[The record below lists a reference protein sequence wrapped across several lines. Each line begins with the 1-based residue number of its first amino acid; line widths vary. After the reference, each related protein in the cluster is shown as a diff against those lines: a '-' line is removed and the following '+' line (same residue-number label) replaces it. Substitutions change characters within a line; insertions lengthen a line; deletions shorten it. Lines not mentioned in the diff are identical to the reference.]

1 VISRIQGRLLRRDLG
16 IVEIMTPGGVAYE
29 VEVPLSVY
37 ERLPREGADVELRTT
52 QIVREDGI
60 TLYGFLDAGERA
72 VFARLLTASGVGPR
86 LALSMLSTLPPDRL
100 IRAILDK
107 DIATLRQIPGLG
119 AKKAERL
126 VVELADRIDD
136 LAAVRSPGM
145 PGSRNAEAAVSALT
159 ALGYSNAE
167 AAAAVRRALDSE
179 GPAAETERLIRAAL
193 GAAGAGRAG
202 GASETGP
209 RKRV

>member
-1 VISRIQGRLLRRDLG
+1 MISRVQGRLIRRELG
-16 IVEIMTPGGVAYE
+16 MVEVMTPGGVAYE

-37 ERLPREGADVELRTT
+37 ERLPKEGSDVELRTQ

-86 LALSMLSTLPPDRL
+86 LALNMLSTLPPERL

-119 AKKAERL
+119 AKKAEKL
-126 VVELADRIDD
+126 AVELADRVDD
-136 LAAVRSPGM
+136 LAVVRSVGVPAGR
-145 PGSRNAEAAVSALT
+145 SAEAAVAALV
-159 ALGYSNAE
+159 ALGYSQPA
-167 AAAAVRRALDSE
+167 AAAAVRRAIDTLGAS
-179 GPAAETERLIRAAL
+179 AETERLVRAAL
-193 GAAGAGRAG
+193 GAVG
-202 GASETGP
+202 SD
-209 RKRV
+209 

>member
-1 VISRIQGRLLRRDLG
+1 MISRIRGQLIRRDLG
-16 IVEIMTPGGVAYE
+16 IAEVMTPGGVAYE
-29 VEVPLSVY
+29 IEVPLSVY
-37 ERLPREGADVELRTT
+37 ERLPREGSDVELRTT

-86 LALSMLSTLPPDRL
+86 LALNMLSTLPPDRL
-100 IRAILDK
+100 IHAILDK

-119 AKKAERL
+119 TKKAERL
-126 VVELADRIDD
+126 AVELADRVDD

-145 PGSRNAEAAVSALT
+145 PESRSAEAAVAALT
-159 ALGYSNAE
+159 ALGFSHSE
-167 AAAAVRRALDSE
+167 AAAAVRRAMDAE

-193 GAAGAGRAG
+193 GARDAG
-202 GASETGP
+202 GASETGS
-209 RKRV
+209 RKRR